1 MLSQLLWLGCKVEC
15 TVGLSEGLVC
25 VEGER
30 DGRLNDNWVGTT
42 KEGVAVSVCV
52 CTGREEGERGRE
64 REKEREGGEG
74 EEYTSI
80 SVCVHATMQYI

>member
-52 CTGREEGERGRE
+52 HGERGERE
-64 REKEREGGEG
+64 REREVY
-74 EEYTSI
+74 EYL
-80 SVCVHATMQYI
+80 CVYMLLCNIVRK